1 MIRKKQDKKEIVI
14 DLTGPDGN
22 VFVLMGYAKR
32 FARQLKEIWEEEME
46 ENRVHNRVLM
56 ELGLADE
63 RAFPETFEDRVIR
76 EMMSSDYENAV
87 AVFDRYFGSFVILE
101 R

>member
-1 MIRKKQDKKEIVI
+1 MIRKKREQKELVI

-22 VFVLMGYAKR
+22 VFVLMGYARKLS
-32 FARQLKEIWEEEME
+32 RQIQEMYE
-46 ENRVHNRVLM
+46 DEMTSNREQNRILI
-56 ELGLADE
+56 ELGFADTN
-63 RAFPETFEDRVIR
+63 AFPENLADQIIA

-87 AVFDRYFGSFVILE
+87 EVFDRYFGSFVILE

>member
-1 MIRKKQDKKEIVI
+1 MAIKKKSKQREIVI

-22 VFVLMGYAKR
+22 VFMLMGRAKN
-32 FARQLKEIWEEEME
+32 FARD
-46 ENRVHNRVLM
+46 
-56 ELGLADE
+56 LGLDG
-63 RAFPETFEDRVIR
+63 DKIIN

-87 AVFDRYFGSFVILE
+87 KVFDNNFGSFVTLL

>member
-1 MIRKKQDKKEIVI
+1 MAIKKKTESREIVI

-22 VFVLMGYAKR
+22 VFVLMGRAKQYAK
-32 FARQLKEIWEEEME
+32 QLDLDGDKII
-46 ENRVHNRVLM
+46 N
-56 ELGLADE
+56 
-63 RAFPETFEDRVIR
+63 

-87 AVFDRYFGSFVILE
+87 KVFDNNFGSFVTLL